1 VKSNVRVVG
10 AMRNVMWKGQLEGT
24 IALDSLTGSGKYYG
38 VGPLEFLRGELLM
51 VDGKIFVSTVLSDST
66 MKVENVRDAQAPF
79 FVYAAVPQ
87 WKDVELPD
95 SVNNLKALDSYLA
108 TLSNEDKKPFA
119 FKLEG
124 RIDAASIHV
133 VNLPEGTIVSA
144 PDEAHQGQVN
154 YHLKNE
160 QVEMVGFFSTK
171 HKGVFTH
178 HDSNSHI
185 HLITE
190 DRLKMGHLDKLVF
203 QPRRLQLFI
212 AH

>member
-1 VKSNVRVVG
+1 
-10 AMRNVMWKGQLEGT
+10 
-24 IALDSLTGSGKYYG
+24 
-38 VGPLEFLRGELLM
+38 M
-51 VDGKIFVSTVLSDST
+51 VDGKIFASTVLADST

-87 WKDVELPD
+87 WKEVELPD
-95 SVNNLKALDSYLA
+95 SVINLKVLDSYLA

-124 RIDAASIHV
+124 RIDAATIHV
-133 VNLPEGTIVSA
+133 VNLPEGTTVSS

-160 QVEMVGFFSTK
+160 QVEMIGFFSTK

-178 HDSNSHI
+178 HDSNTHI

-190 DRLKMGHLDKLVF
+190 NRSKMGHLDMAFFSSKSLKLF
-203 QPRRLQLFI
+203 LAI
-212 AH
+212 K